1 MCDIEPKKEL
11 FGVGFCSHCEGFS
24 SCELRDDSEIK
35 VKDSQESYEFENT
48 SKFAVDLLAK
58 LRLSLLS
65 DSALNSVLR
74 LSFTKLNDCTELL
87 KNSKLKN
94 LRRKENI
101 HNIKSSV
108 TYQSGYCSQINFDLI
123 DNGAVN
129 RSLVG
134 GRVSGKNFKN
144 RNDFAPLKFA
154 RNHRKSLQRL
164 DLHFC
169 RF

>member
-1 MCDIEPKKEL
+1 M
-11 FGVGFCSHCEGFS
+11 
-24 SCELRDDSEIK
+24 
-35 VKDSQESYEFENT
+35 
-48 SKFAVDLLAK
+48 
-58 LRLSLLS
+58 
-65 DSALNSVLR
+65 NSVLR

-94 LRRKENI
+94 LRRKEKI

-108 TYQSGYCSQINFDLI
+108 TYQSGYCSQINFDLM
-123 DNGAVN
+123 DNGGVN
-129 RSLVG
+129 LSVVGRG
-134 GRVSGKNFKN
+134 GRVSGKNFKIG
-144 RNDFAPLKFA
+144 NDFAPLKFA